1 MSIVHVRLSL
11 NVQGQM
17 SNRDRKQEKTEQI
30 RKIMAE
36 IKTDE
41 LSIGPLSDS
50 DFSDYSDFEFSSDGL
65 SAISDVSSVA
75 SFHLSPPQKK
85 QKETTKKKRQSRI
98 PVPSKPRNPGTAAA
112 EQPKKPEV
120 QLAKPVR
127 YEPPPMPQPMNFLA
141 PNLSDYTNAAICI
154 FEGTDF
160 PRSRLGERSTYVV
173 VHLHPDLPVI
183 KSPICFNKTTDAVY
197 NGGFDLNVIGIDFS
211 SVVPV
216 VEVFDFISEEHS
228 ELIGLGYIQYHMAK
242 RVDDVCV
249 VLQDEWVN
257 IVTVNTRM
265 HCGRVKMSLIFHNDD
280 TDVTEMIRQRV
291 VSTEKPQQ
299 RTIERPVAVAQPT
312 RKTGSVGT
320 APAVEEVKPAS
331 QSTAVQAE
339 MPMYEKPRREENIM
353 DQIGELSL
361 TFNSP
366 MKLWKETSLDSSSE
380 IPTRAVVEP
389 PVIRKVEEPKPKP
402 KPKVEPPKPQICF
415 VDELALDDSDD
426 VISVSKSEDE
436 YDEPPKLKVPIVRKR
451 MANNSVETPKPV
463 DQPRPLPKP
472 RSIVKPKPAEPE
484 HPREPLQDVNPPVEE
499 TPMKKRFAK
508 YSDYN
513 WY

>member
-1 MSIVHVRLSL
+1 
-11 NVQGQM
+11 M
-17 SNRDRKQEKTEQI
+17 SNRDRKQEKSEQI

-36 IKTDE
+36 IKTDD

-85 QKETTKKKRQSRI
+85 IKEPVKKKRQSRI
-98 PVPSKPRNPGTAAA
+98 PVPSKPRNQP
-112 EQPKKPEV
+112 EQQKKPDV
-120 QLAKPVR
+120 QLAKPIR

-141 PNLSDYTNAAICI
+141 PNLSDYTNAAVCI

-173 VHLHPDLPVI
+173 VHLHPELPVI
-183 KSPICFNKTTDAVY
+183 KSPICFNRTTDAVY
-197 NGGFDLNVIGIDFS
+197 NGGFDINVIGVDFS

-228 ELIGLGYIQYHMAK
+228 ELIGLGYIQYHMAR

-280 TDVTEMIRQRV
+280 TDVTEMIRRRV
-291 VSTEKPQQ
+291 VATEQQ
-299 RTIERPVAVAQPT
+299 PVRPSERPVAVAAQPI
-312 RKTGSVGT
+312 RKTGGASAVQV
-320 APAVEEVKPAS
+320 VEEVKPPS

-339 MPMYEKPRREENIM
+339 MPMYEKSKKEENIM

-366 MKLWKETSLDSSSE
+366 MKLWKDMSLDMSSDV
-380 IPTRAVVEP
+380 PTRAVVEP
-389 PVIRKVEEPKPKP
+389 IVRKPAPKELEEEPKRVPAPEPK
-402 KPKVEPPKPQICF
+402 KEVKPPKPQICF

-426 VISVSKSEDE
+426 MISVGRSESEE
-436 YDEPPKLKVPIVRKR
+436 YDEPPKMKVPIVRKR
-451 MANNSVETPKPV
+451 LSNEKETPKPAEQV
-463 DQPRPLPKP
+463 RPLPKP
-472 RSIVKPKPAEPE
+472 RSVVKAKPAEPE
-484 HPREPLQDVNPPVEE
+484 HPREPLHDINPTADSGE